1 MMEMSAI
8 HRVSEEEEP
17 PPPVAVMTRGG
28 VAVGDG
34 SWELRVHVTDLQVIN
49 V

>member
-1 MMEMSAI
+1 MMEMSSI
-8 HRVSEEEEP
+8 HRVSEEDQ
-17 PPPVAVMTRGG
+17 PPVAVMTRGG

>member
-8 HRVSEEEEP
+8 HRVSEEDP

-49 V
+49 I